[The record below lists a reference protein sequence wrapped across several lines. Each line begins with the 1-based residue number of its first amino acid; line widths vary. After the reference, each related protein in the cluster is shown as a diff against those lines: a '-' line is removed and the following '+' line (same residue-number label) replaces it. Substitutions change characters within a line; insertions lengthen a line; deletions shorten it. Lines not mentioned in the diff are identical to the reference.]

1 MSAFTPLGNGRLR
14 IRQFVPDDWQSVHAY
29 TGDAQT
35 MHFVEAHPMTEAQ
48 TRQFIAENMGD
59 EAKHFAI
66 ELRDER
72 RLLGHLG
79 FHPWFSTHTYEIGWV
94 LHPRWPGVRHR
105 GRGRDAAVRVRT
117 LRLHQ
122 VIATC
127 QPENPASWRVMEKL
141 GMRRE
146 GHFRKGRPPRG
157 HVVGR
162 VFLRHARGRLVRN
175 RNREGDRET
184 PMTQDARNIITQ
196 VESLPELIRTEFD
209 TLDMR
214 ARRLLNHNELLSVK
228 RVVIEGCGDSHMAG
242 LAAELAFEQVAGIPA
257 EPMTAMQAAA
267 TAPPT
272 SRLFPRNPLVIG
284 ISVSGTVART
294 REALALARKEGH

>member
-1 MSAFTPLGNGRLR
+1 MLR
-14 IRQFVPDDWQSVHAY
+14 Y
-29 TGDAQT
+29 
-35 MHFVEAHPMTEAQ
+35 
-48 TRQFIAENMGD
+48 
-59 EAKHFAI
+59 
-66 ELRDER
+66 
-72 RLLGHLG
+72 G
-79 FHPWFSTHTYEIGWV
+79 FE
-94 LHPRWPGVRHR
+94 
-105 GRGRDAAVRVRT
+105 T
-117 LRLHQ
+117 LRLHR

-146 GHFRKGRPPRG
+146 GHFRKG
-157 HVVGR
+157 HVLHADTWWDEY
-162 VFLRHARGRLVRN
+162 FYATARGRLVRN

-242 LAAELAFEQVAGIPA
+242 LAAELAFEQVAGIPT
-257 EPMTAMQAAA
+257 EPMTAMQAARYGTPYFETSSPA
-267 TAPPT
+267 TRWSSASPSPE
-272 SRLFPRNPLVIG
+272 RWRGP
-284 ISVSGTVART
+284 AR
-294 REALALARKEGH
+294 RWPWPARKGH